1 MVIVQ
6 LTGGLGNQLFQ
17 YATARAIA
25 HRNAVPLK
33 LDTSW
38 FKRYPQ
44 RAYGLGGFMI
54 EASVATMEEIEELCP
69 PRWSLRWAGGQ
80 ARDRTKPYSRR
91 RVVRERWKRFDPA
104 LLKVGGDAYLI
115 GCWQSERYFMDIA
128 ELIRR
133 ELVFK
138 TPPDER
144 NAELL
149 SRIDET
155 DSVSLHIRRG
165 DYVTNPV
172 LADIYGTPGLQYY
185 ARALEVVAGH
195 TNAPHVFV
203 FSDDIPWARENFVT
217 NLPTEFVCHNGPGKE
232 IEDLRLMSR
241 CRHHIIA
248 NSSFSWWGAWL
259 AEHPGQLV
267 IAPDPWFRDRK
278 WAPADIVS
286 VRWTTLPV

>member
-165 DYVTNPV
+165 DYVTNP
-172 LADIYGTPGLQYY
+172 GLQYY